1 MARWQVMAFASIYVP
16 NFIVQAAVC
25 ARTEW
30 KNRAVALLDGTPP
43 LLSVAAMNEF
53 AERAGIQ
60 VGMSE
65 SQVRQFNGVE
75 VERRSREREEAVH
88 GALMEMSWSV
98 SPRVEDTAMETITLD
113 LAGLDSVF
121 GAPERIGKLLARRAA
136 TLGLKVHVGISEN
149 VETAIHAAK
158 GFSGITVIPGGTEAS
173 ALASLPM
180 SVLSPSTEVAESLE
194 RWGVRKCAEL
204 AALPMAEL
212 SERLGE
218 EGVRLHELARGARSR
233 SLVLTERKMDFTE
246 EIELDDDVEEL
257 EPLAFLLGR
266 LLDQLCA
273 RLRACALAASAIHL
287 RFELGDAFEKEPV
300 GPIEIPAAEAPRTY
314 EKDLRLPV
322 PTRDSK
328 LLLNLLRLQLQG
340 DPPHASI
347 RKIALSAE
355 AARRRAAQ
363 KQFFE
368 PHSVD
373 TEKFEL
379 TLARL
384 ENLAGKSNVGAPQ
397 ILDTHRPGAIGMERF
412 STHKEETKSQRRAT
426 DAGAAQDAENL
437 AAKTALAL
445 RVFRPE
451 WMARVEMR
459 DEFPARIYFRGLRGE
474 IAAAS
479 GPWRSSGDWWRED
492 AWRQDE
498 WDVEIHF
505 QAEIFRGEERQRE
518 MNDGVYRIYY
528 DCARQNWYVRGR
540 YD

>member
-1 MARWQVMAFASIYVP
+1 MAFASIYVP
-16 NFIVQAAVC
+16 NFTIQAAVC
-25 ARTEW
+25 AHAEW
-30 KNRAVALLDGTPP
+30 KNCAVALLDGTPP
-43 LLSVAAMNEF
+43 LLSVAAMNEL
-53 AERAGIQ
+53 AERMGIQ
-60 VGMSE
+60 MGMSE
-65 SQVRQFNGVE
+65 SQARQFSGVE
-75 VERRSREREEAVH
+75 VERRSRDREEAAH
-88 GALMEMSWSV
+88 DALLEMSWSV
-98 SPRVEDTAMETITLD
+98 SPRVEDTATDTITLD
-113 LAGLDSVF
+113 LAGLNSVF
-121 GAPERIGKLLARRAA
+121 GAPGKIGKLLMRRAA
-136 TLGLKVHVGISEN
+136 ALTLKVHVGISEN

-158 GFSGITVIPGGTEAS
+158 GFAGVTVIPGGTEAS
-173 ALASLPM
+173 ALASLPV
-180 SVLSPSTEVAESLE
+180 SVLLPSEKIAESLE

-204 AALPMAEL
+204 AALPVGEL

-233 SLVLTERKMDFTE
+233 SLMLAERKMDFTE
-246 EIELDDDVEEL
+246 QLELDDDVEEL

-273 RLRACALAASAIHL
+273 RLRACALAASVIHL
-287 RFELGDAFEKEPV
+287 QFELGDAFEKEPV
-300 GPIEIPAAEAPRTY
+300 GPIGIPVSEAPKTY
-314 EKDLRLPV
+314 EKVLRLPV

-340 DPPHASI
+340 EPPQASI

-363 KQFFE
+363 QKFFE
-368 PHSVD
+368 PYSVD
-373 TEKFEL
+373 AEKLEL
-379 TLARL
+379 TMARL
-384 ENLAGKSNVGAPQ
+384 ENLAGKPNVGAPQ

-412 STHKEETKSQRRAT
+412 SALKGETKSRRRAASAT
-426 DAGAAQDAENL
+426 GAAEISTVR
-437 AAKTALAL
+437 TALAL

-459 DEFPARIYFRGLRGE
+459 EEFPARIYFRGLRGE

-492 AWRQDE
+492 VWRQDE

-505 QAEIFRGEERQRE
+505 QAEIFRGEERHPE
-518 MNDGVYRIYY
+518 INDGVYRIYY
-528 DCARQNWYVRGR
+528 DYARQNWYVRGR

>member
-1 MARWQVMAFASIYVP
+1 MAFASIYVP

-25 ARTEW
+25 ARAEW

-43 LLSVAAMNEF
+43 LLSVAAMNER
-53 AERAGIQ
+53 AARAGIQ
-60 VGMSE
+60 MSMSE
-65 SQVRQFNGVE
+65 SQARQFSGME

-88 GALMEMSWSV
+88 AALLEMSWSV
-98 SPRVEDTAMETITLD
+98 SPRVEDTAMDAITLD
-113 LAGLDSVF
+113 LTGLHSVF
-121 GAPERIGKLLARRAA
+121 GTPEKIGKVLTRRAA
-136 TLGLKVHVGISEN
+136 ALGLEVHVGISEN

-158 GFSGITVIPGGTEAS
+158 GFAGVTVIPGEAEAS
-173 ALASLPM
+173 ALASLPV
-180 SVLSPSTEVAESLE
+180 SVLSPSAAMAESLE
-194 RWGVRKCAEL
+194 RWGVRSCAQL
-204 AALPMAEL
+204 AVLPVTEL

-218 EGVRLHELARGARSR
+218 EGVRLHELARCARARSLIL
-233 SLVLTERKMDFTE
+233 SERKMDFTA
-246 EIELDDDVEEL
+246 EIELDDAVEDL

-300 GPIEIPAAEAPRTY
+300 GTIEVPAAAEPSKTY
-314 EKDLRLPV
+314 EKLLRLPV
-322 PTRDSK
+322 PTKDSK

-340 DPPHASI
+340 DPPQASI
-347 RKIALSAE
+347 RRIALSAE

-368 PHSVD
+368 PNSVD
-373 TEKFEL
+373 PEKLVL
-379 TLARL
+379 TMARL

-397 ILDTHRPGAIGMERF
+397 IVDTHRPGAIGIERF
-412 STHKEETKSQRRAT
+412 SACKEETKNRRRA
-426 DAGAAQDAENL
+426 AAAEAAENST
-437 AAKTALAL
+437 ARTALAL

-451 WMARVEMR
+451 WMAKVEMR
-459 DEFPARIYFRGLRGE
+459 EECPARIYFRGLRGK

-492 AWRQDE
+492 AWRHDE

-505 QAEIFRGEERQRE
+505 QPEAFRGEQQQE

-528 DCARQNWYVRGR
+528 DYARSNWYVRGR